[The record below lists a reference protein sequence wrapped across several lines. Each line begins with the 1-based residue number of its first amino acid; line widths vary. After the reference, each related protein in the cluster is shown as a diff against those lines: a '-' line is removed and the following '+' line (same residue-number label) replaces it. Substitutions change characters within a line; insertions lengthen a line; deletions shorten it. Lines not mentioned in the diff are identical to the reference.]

1 MNADL
6 LGSAFSNA
14 ALEPLIDA
22 RAWVQAMLD
31 FEAAL
36 ARAQARVGVI
46 PAEAAAAIAAAC
58 RAERIDLAQIRE
70 HTIQGGNP
78 VIPLVKQL
86 TAAVPSEAAV
96 YVHWGATSQ
105 DVIDTALMLVVRQA
119 STVLLH
125 ELVSIEQHCAQL
137 AEQHQH
143 TVMIG
148 RTLLQQALPITFG
161 LKAAGW
167 LSQLHRVRLELER
180 MQAEVLTLQFGG
192 AVGTLASLGDK
203 GLAVLRELAAELE
216 LAEPDLPWHSAR
228 DRVAR
233 IVSVLGLMG
242 GALGKIALDTAL
254 LMQTEVA
261 ELMEPGGPGQGGSS
275 TMPHKRNPVLST
287 LTLTAVR
294 RLQALIPVAYESML
308 QEHERAIGNW
318 HAEWETVSDALRLTA
333 AASQHIRVLTAGL
346 SVDSERMRRNLGLT
360 QGLVMAEAVMMAL
373 APVLGREPAHAVV
386 EAACQQALSRG
397 MHLRD
402 VLMQDQRLVEQ
413 LGEARLAALFEP
425 ENYLGATPA
434 FIARALDAARK
445 S

>member
-1 MNADL
+1 MNTDL

-36 ARAQARVGVI
+36 ARAQARAGVI
-46 PAEAAAAIAAAC
+46 PADAAAAMAAAC

-70 HTIQGGNP
+70 RTVQSGNP
-78 VIPLVKQL
+78 AIPLVKQL
-86 TAAVPSEAAV
+86 TAAVPSEAAA

-125 ELVSIEQHCAQL
+125 ELDSIEQHCAQL

-216 LAEPDLPWHSAR
+216 LAEPDLPWH
-228 DRVAR
+228 
-233 IVSVLGLMG
+233 
-242 GALGKIALDTAL
+242 T
-254 LMQTEVA
+254 
-261 ELMEPGGPGQGGSS
+261 
-275 TMPHKRNPVLST
+275 
-287 LTLTAVR
+287 
-294 RLQALIPVAYESML
+294 
-308 QEHERAIGNW
+308 
-318 HAEWETVSDALRLTA
+318 
-333 AASQHIRVLTAGL
+333 
-346 SVDSERMRRNLGLT
+346 
-360 QGLVMAEAVMMAL
+360 
-373 APVLGREPAHAVV
+373 
-386 EAACQQALSRG
+386 
-397 MHLRD
+397 
-402 VLMQDQRLVEQ
+402 
-413 LGEARLAALFEP
+413 
-425 ENYLGATPA
+425 
-434 FIARALDAARK
+434 
-445 S
+445 